1 MTPIPTPIPGEL
13 DTGSPPMVAAAPA
26 TSDSEAVG
34 TPAVAEPPAPQR
46 TIDPA
51 AVGTK
56 RGAFKVTETGVTWT
70 CGRCDTENSMEAAV
84 CVVCGADLATTLR
97 PPEPERPQRD
107 PNMVAMLS
115 LFMPGAGHAY
125 LGQWPQGVARAVV
138 QLWMLATVVI
148 GAVQGSP
155 LVWLTFGAASF
166 GLWMIAAHD
175 AYREATDK
183 GRGVILQ
190 GRMFL
195 WLVLGLLGLLLLVVV
210 ATAMRAPNAISG

>member
-1 MTPIPTPIPGEL
+1 
-13 DTGSPPMVAAAPA
+13 MVAAATA

-34 TPAVAEPPAPQR
+34 TPAVEPPAPQR

-125 LGQWPQGVARAVV
+125 LGQWPQGVARSVV
-138 QLWMLATVVI
+138 QLWVLATVVI

-166 GLWMIAAHD
+166 GLWVIAAHD